1 MIEQG
6 MKAPDFTLE
15 DKDGNQVSLSQ
26 FLGQKVILY
35 FYPRDNTPGCT
46 AQACGFRDAYDELQ
60 GKAVVI
66 GVSKDSAASHQKFA
80 QKIPAALCSA
90 VRSPAPGHRGL
101 WGVAGEKALWQNQ
114 HGRGENHLP
123 H

>member
-60 GKAVVI
+60 GKAAVI
-66 GVSKDSAASHQKFA
+66 GRLCVIGA
-80 QKIPAALCSA
+80 KIDEARLKALF
-90 VRSPAPGHRGL
+90 
-101 WGVAGEKALWQNQ
+101 GVA
-114 HGRGENHLP
+114 
-123 H
+123 

>member
-80 QKIPAALCSA
+80 QKYQLPFVLLSDPQRQI
-90 VRSPAPGHRGL
+90 
-101 WGVAGEKALWQNQ
+101 
-114 HGRGENHLP
+114 GRASCRERV
-123 H
+123 